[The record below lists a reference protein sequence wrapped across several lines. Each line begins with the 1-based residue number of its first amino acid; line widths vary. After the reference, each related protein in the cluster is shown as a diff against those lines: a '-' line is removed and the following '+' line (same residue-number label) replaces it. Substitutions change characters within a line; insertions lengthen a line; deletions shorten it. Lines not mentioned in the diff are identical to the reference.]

1 MTDEKIIIYQVL
13 PRLFSNRCA
22 SCVPNGTYE
31 QNGSGKLNDFTP
43 KVLNEIKKLGANYI
57 WYTGVIEHATKTD
70 YSRYGIRPDNKYV
83 VKGEAGSPYAIKD
96 YYDIDPDLA
105 ENPLER
111 MHEFEALVART
122 HEAGLKVVLDFV
134 PNHVARQ
141 YHSDAAPQ
149 GVEDLG
155 AHDNKEMHFS
165 PSNNFYYIPRQ
176 AFTPQFYIGEGDD
189 RYFEYPA
196 KATGNDCFGAFPNE
210 NDWYETVKLNYGVD
224 YMGGHRLC
232 FDPIPDTWHKMLD
245 ILLFWCG
252 KGIDAFRCDMAHMVP
267 VEFWGW
273 AISRVKE
280 SYPQVLFIAEIY
292 DQGLYRL
299 YLEKGKFDYLYD
311 KVGLYDKL
319 RGVLCHQVSA
329 AQLTYCWQAVDGIG
343 GHMLNFLEN
352 HDEQRFASPFFAGDA
367 DKAIPAL
374 AVATLMS
381 TGPMMIYFGQELGER
396 GDDAEGFSGHDGR
409 TTIFDYWS
417 VPTVRQWY
425 DGGRCSIAKLTSQ
438 QKRLRNLYKT
448 ILHIGRHEKAVS
460 QGSFFDLMYVN
471 GENPH
476 LNPHRHYTFLR
487 KYGRELLLVAVNF
500 DSRPTQVAI
509 NLPGHAFDTLKIVA
523 GQYEAT
529 ELISGEKGTKTISPD
544 TPFDCALP
552 AYGAVVWKM
561 ELKNF
566 SQRNIEKMKK
576 DKKISK

>member
-1 MTDEKIIIYQVL
+1 MADEKIIIYQVL
-13 PRLFSNRCA
+13 PRLFSNMCDT
-22 SCVPNGTYE
+22 CVPHGTYAR
-31 QNGSGKLNDFTP
+31 NGAGKLNHFTP
-43 KVLNEIKKLGANYI
+43 RVLREIKKLGANYI

-70 YSRYGIRPDNKYV
+70 YSRYGITPDNKYV

-105 ENPLER
+105 EDPRRR
-111 MHEFEALVART
+111 MQEFEALVERT

-141 YHSDAAPQ
+141 YHSDSAPE

-196 KATGNDCFGAFPNE
+196 KATGNDCFGAFPGE
-210 NDWYETVKLNYGVD
+210 CDWYETVKLNYGVD

-232 FDPIPDTWHKMLD
+232 FDPIPDTWYKMLD
-245 ILLFWCG
+245 ILFFWCG

-267 VEFWGW
+267 VEFWNW
-273 AISRVKE
+273 AISKVKE
-280 SYPQVLFIAEIY
+280 SYPSVLFIAEIY
-292 DQGLYRL
+292 DVPLYRV
-299 YLEKGKFDYLYD
+299 YIERGRFDYLYD

-319 RGVLCHQVSA
+319 KGVLCHQVSA
-329 AQLTYCWQAVDGIG
+329 AQLTYCWQTVDGIG

-352 HDEQRFASPFFAGDA
+352 HDEQRFASDYFAGDA
-367 DKAIPAL
+367 DKVLPAL
-374 AVATLMS
+374 VVATMMN

-396 GDDAEGFSGHDGR
+396 AEDAEGFSGRDGR

-425 DGGRCSIAKLTSQ
+425 DGGRCSAAKLTAR

-448 ILHIGRHEKAVS
+448 VLNIGRSEPAVVH
-460 QGSFFDLMYVN
+460 GDFFDLMYVN
-471 GENPH
+471 GENPRF
-476 LNPHRHYTFLR
+476 NPHRQFAFLR
-487 KYGRELLLVAVNF
+487 KHAHELLVIIVNF
-500 DSRPTQVAI
+500 DSRPAAVEVNI
-509 NLPGHAFDTLKIVA
+509 PPHAFDFMGITPGEYA
-523 GQYEAT
+523 AT
-529 ELISGEKGTKTISPD
+529 DLISGDKTEKALSPE
-544 TPFDCALP
+544 TPFVSELT
-552 AYGAVVWKM
+552 AYGAVVWKIA
-561 ELKNF
+561 L
-566 SQRNIEKMKK
+566 
-576 DKKISK
+576 KKIPGKVKKIR

>member
-1 MTDEKIIIYQVL
+1 MNDEKIIIYQVL
-13 PRLFSNRCA
+13 PRLFSNDCTT
-22 SCVPNGTYE
+22 CVPNGTYE

-43 KVLNEIKKLGANYI
+43 KVLQEIKKLGANYV

-70 YSRYGIRPDNKYV
+70 YFRYGIRPDNRYV

-105 ENPLER
+105 VDPRNR
-111 MHEFEALVART
+111 MQEFEALVTRT
-122 HEAGLKVVLDFV
+122 HEA
-134 PNHVARQ
+134 
-141 YHSDAAPQ
+141 

-155 AHDNKEMHFS
+155 ARDNKEMHFS

-176 AFTPQFYIGEGDD
+176 AFTPQFYIGDGDD

-196 KATGNDCFGAFPNE
+196 KATGNDCFGAFPGE
-210 NDWYETVKLNYGVD
+210 CDWYETVKLNYGVD

-232 FDPIPDTWHKMLD
+232 FDPEPDTWHKMLD

-252 KGIDAFRCDMAHMVP
+252 KGVDAFRCDMAHMVP
-267 VEFWGW
+267 VEFWNW

-280 SYPQVLFIAEIY
+280 SYPAVLFIAEIY
-292 DQGLYRL
+292 DQALYRL
-299 YLEKGKFDYLYD
+299 YIEKGKFDYLYD

-319 RGVLCHQVSA
+319 RAILCHQISA

-367 DKAIPAL
+367 DRAIPAL
-374 AVATLMS
+374 VVATMMS
-381 TGPMMIYFGQELGER
+381 TGPMMIYFGQELGEL

-417 VPTVRQWY
+417 VPAVRQWY
-425 DGGRCSIAKLTSQ
+425 NGGRCSIAKLTPW

-448 ILHIGRHEKAVS
+448 ILNIGRREKAIAR
-460 QGSFFDLMYVN
+460 GDFFDLMYVN
-471 GENPH
+471 GENH
-476 LNPHRHYTFLR
+476 RFNPHRHYAFLR
-487 KYGRELLLVAVNF
+487 KYGHELLVIAVNF
-500 DSRPTQVAI
+500 DTRAADVAI
-509 NLPGHAFDTLKIVA
+509 NLPGHAFETMKIAV
-523 GQYEAT
+523 GPYEAT
-529 ELISGEKGTKTISPD
+529 ELISGEKAPKNLAPD
-544 TPFDCALP
+544 TPFECTLP
-552 AYGAVVWKM
+552 ANGAVVWKI

-566 SQRNIEKMKK
+566 SQQNIEKSKK
-576 DKKISK
+576 NRKISK